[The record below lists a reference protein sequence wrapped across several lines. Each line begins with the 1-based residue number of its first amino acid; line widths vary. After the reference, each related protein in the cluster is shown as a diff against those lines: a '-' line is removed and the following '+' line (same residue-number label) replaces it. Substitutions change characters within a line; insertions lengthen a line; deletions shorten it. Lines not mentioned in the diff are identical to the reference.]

1 MGYYPIFLDL
11 RGRRCVVVGGGKVAE
26 RKVRTLL
33 RAQASVR
40 VISPELTARLAQ
52 WAATKKISVA
62 RHGYRK
68 GDLGQPLLVFAATND
83 PVVQQAVRED
93 AEALGALVNVADD
106 REHSTFLVPAS
117 FAQGDLQV
125 AISTSGAS
133 PALARSLRQRLQAL
147 LGREYKAHLSF
158 LREARREVLSS
169 VPEQKERAR
178 VFRKLVARLREV
190 KTQESKGR
198 NEVARAGSQEPGVR
212 RLTGS

>member
-1 MGYYPIFLDL
+1 MGYYPIFLNL
-11 RGRRCVVVGGGKVAE
+11 RGRCCVVVGGGKVAE

-40 VISPELTARLAQ
+40 VLSPELTPRLVQ
-52 WAATKKISVA
+52 WVANKKISVA

-83 PVVQQAVRED
+83 PAVQQAVRED
-93 AEALGALVNVADD
+93 AHTLGALVNVADD

-133 PALARSLRQRLQAL
+133 PALARHLRQRLQAL

-169 VPEQKERAR
+169 VPKQKERAR
-178 VFRKLVARLREV
+178 VFRKLVANLDEI
-190 KTQESKGR
+190 KTQKSKSKR
-198 NEVARAGSQEPGVR
+198 
-212 RLTGS
+212 

>member
-1 MGYYPIFLDL
+1 MGYYPIFLNL
-11 RGRRCVVVGGGKVAE
+11 GGRRCVVVGGGKVAE

-33 RAQASVR
+33 RARASVR
-40 VISPELTARLAQ
+40 VISLELTPRLAQ
-52 WAATKKISVA
+52 WAAAKNISVA

-83 PVVQQAVRED
+83 PAVQQAVRED

-158 LREARREVLSS
+158 LREARSQVLKS
-169 VPEQKERAR
+169 VPVQKERAR
-178 VFRKLVARLREV
+178 VFRNLVASLKEIKRQ
-190 KTQESKGR
+190 KAKNKNQKSKI
-198 NEVARAGSQEPGVR
+198 
-212 RLTGS
+212 

>member
-33 RAQASVR
+33 RARASVR
-40 VISPELTARLAQ
+40 VISPELTPRLAQ

-83 PVVQQAVRED
+83 PAVQQAVRED

-117 FAQGDLQV
+117 FAQGGLQV

-133 PALARSLRQRLQAL
+133 PALARSLRQRLQAM

-158 LREARREVLSS
+158 LREVRQRVLKS
-169 VPEQKERAR
+169 VPVQKERAR
-178 VFRKLVARLREV
+178 VFRKLVASLKEIKRQ
-190 KTQESKGR
+190 KAKNKNQKSKI
-198 NEVARAGSQEPGVR
+198 
-212 RLTGS
+212 